1 MSTRGKAEELALRR
15 AQLERRQKRL
25 AAAQAQ
31 ATDGGAEAG
40 MGVGRASVG
49 VAVSASEQASGLG
62 SSGSGP
68 PPSPSLTDISYGK
81 QPPYTASMVEAGIP
95 PIPAVL
101 EARERALR
109 MARNELEMMR
119 EAREKAE
126 LNAAKMCQLALEG
139 ETEAR
144 RQAEMR
150 LRAEEEFTRK
160 AAIQTSVGAQRRQ
173 AATVIQKHWRGWWL
187 RKCFEED
194 GRAAAPNREAAVNV
208 ASGQDPQDRTTGSR
222 ATSRADGLPLL
233 R

>member
-126 LNAAKMCQLALEG
+126 LNAAKMCEDVSTG
-139 ETEAR
+139 AR
-144 RQAEMR
+144 GGDR
-150 LRAEEEFTRK
+150 
-160 AAIQTSVGAQRRQ
+160 S
-173 AATVIQKHWRGWWL
+173 AATGRDAAQGRG
-187 RKCFEED
+187 RVYQEGSHTD
-194 GRAAAPNREAAVNV
+194 VSRRAAAPGRHCHPEALARMV
-208 ASGQDPQDRTTGSR
+208 AAQM
-222 ATSRADGLPLL
+222 L
-233 R
+233 